1 MIPEAS
7 TINFDTANIVTTV
20 TAAVFMIMLSI
31 IAFFGKNEIKQVN
44 VNIKDLAIKVNELTN
59 VMSAEK
65 ERISNTKESLNFI
78 KETIDNKITAITLK
92 VDELDKGLNEIK
104 QSITVLDTLEKTR
117 GKIKNLYS

>member
-1 MIPEAS
+1 MILEPS
-7 TINFDTANIVTTV
+7 TINFDTANIVTTI
-20 TAAVFMIMLSI
+20 TAAAFMIMLSV

-65 ERISNTKESLNFI
+65 ERISNTKESLTFI
-78 KETIDNKITAITLK
+78 KDSIDKKISMITSK
-92 VDELDKGLNEIK
+92 IDELDKGLSDIK

-117 GKIKNLYS
+117 GKIKNLY